1 MTLLESIYTQ
11 LQLLQ
16 LARNAQAFSTEYL
29 AKNKNWYSYQTH
41 MGRDLT
47 FSTAVSCAFYM
58 RSLLQQGALSEAQRD
73 SVTTMLRDIKTY
85 LAEQHRVTW
94 ITAHTGH

>member
-11 LQLLQ
+11 LLSLK
-16 LARNAQAFSTEYL
+16 LAQNAQTFSTEYL
-29 AKNKNWYSYQTH
+29 AKNKNWYSYQAH

-58 RSLLQQGALSEAQRD
+58 RSLLQQDALSEAQRD
-73 SVTTMLRDIKTY
+73 SVATMLCDIKAY

-94 ITAHTGH
+94 TTASTGH